1 MGERGL
7 VELILARLSGLSP
20 KDKILLLEAYK
31 GDDDLFYSFTK
42 ADAEKIVGHILTG
55 DWNMDKARVQAEK
68 DTRIAGMRHLN
79 WVSYN
84 ESGYPPLLREIY
96 DPPVLLFY
104 RGSLPNPEKP
114 LAAVVGTRRPSPQA
128 AAWAFDTSRDLGHGG
143 LSVVSGLALGI
154 DAMAHRGNI
163 EGGAPTYAV
172 LGSGV
177 DEVYPSAN
185 RVLARRLLETGG
197 ALLSEYPPGTGPR
210 KWNFPARNRIIA
222 GLARGVLIVEAPE
235 SSGALITARFALE
248 QSRDLWVSSVGAAAG
263 NEGGLKRAF
272 FDRRGSAK
280 LVENGAGL
288 IHNAREIL
296 KEWNMESPVDKGEG
310 RDAVPCGQALAAEL
324 ARSIDIELEGKS
336 YGSTG

>member
-1 MGERGL
+1 MDERGL
-7 VELILARLSGLSP
+7 VELIIARLPGLSP
-20 KDKILLLEAYK
+20 KDKMLLFEAYN
-31 GDDDLFYSFTK
+31 GDDDLFYSFSR
-42 ADAEKIVGHILTG
+42 ADAEKIVGRILTR
-55 DWNMDKARVQAEK
+55 DWNMDKARAQAEK
-68 DTRIAGMRHLN
+68 DVRVAGMRHLN

-84 ESGYPPLLREIY
+84 ESAYPPLLREIY

-114 LAAVVGTRRPSPQA
+114 LVAVVGTRRPSPQA
-128 AAWAFDTSRDLGHGG
+128 AAWAFDTSRDLGRGG

-185 RVLARRLLETGG
+185 RVLARRILETGG

-210 KWNFPARNRIIA
+210 KWHFPVRNRIIA

-235 SSGALITARFALE
+235 PSGALITARLAE
-248 QSRDLWVSSVGAAAG
+248 QDRDLWVSSVGAAVG
-263 NEGGLKRAF
+263 NEGGAKR

-280 LVENGAGL
+280 LVENGAG
-288 IHNAREIL
+288 IIYGAREIL
-296 KEWNMESPVDKGEG
+296 KEWNMESPEDRGESTEALP
-310 RDAVPCGQALAAEL
+310 RGQALAAEL
-324 ARSIDIELEGKS
+324 ARSIDIELEGRS